1 MTTGKAQVLDVVPKT
16 LKGLAPSTRDEMVI
30 SVVRDHEGNEYV
42 FSRYRDMTWDLS
54 PLPWPRN
61 RSASEKRLNLP
72 ELRHPKLVVAIKDAL
87 YARWRIGLVGYPVL
101 TAQSVVCMGKTVSL
115 FFRWLD
121 ERGIVSLAEVTSAH
135 CLEYAAYCRSLPGRK
150 GTVNPGTM
158 IHKFRVVEMLWSVRN
173 LMEDGLEQ
181 HPWPGETALSLA
193 GFSNAGGYKRKTE
206 AIPNVV
212 AGPLFIEAERLLDR
226 AEGLLDAREIVE
238 SIRDDV
244 NETGYTIKVFK
255 RRANAQLARHGLP
268 RLRQFNDE
276 LLRVRDGIYI
286 LLGITTGMRDHE
298 LASLKSGAFYTSEHD
313 GEFYGWLKGH
323 SSKTHAG
330 DVEWMVPIE
339 IGTKAIPVL
348 ERLLAPL
355 RAELDAHIATL
366 EARLM
371 QADLDSSER
380 QELAVELH
388 SCREHAQHLFLGK
401 DPKRGNIR
409 TLSGKSVGERLK
421 AFARRFGLN
430 WNLHPHQ
437 FRATFAEYVAGSVH
451 GDLRYLKKHYK
462 HWTMDM
468 TLLYAINRKQDAELY
483 ENVYDTLHEFNM
495 RVIDHW
501 LDERTPLSGGAAERI
516 RIFRRDK
523 VKTFASHKEMVE
535 SLSEQIVIRNA
546 GHSWCMADLD
556 GCGGLGLIDKGRC
569 VYCNNG
575 VIDDTKREL
584 WVGIYRQQCELLELD
599 DIGPGGRQ
607 RVLRDLRAAEKVLND
622 LGVPFE
628 PAQVDEGRQ

>member
-1 MTTGKAQVLDVVPKT
+1 MLDVMPKT

-30 SVVRDHEGNEYV
+30 SVVRDHQGNEYV
-42 FSRYRDMTWDLS
+42 LSRHRDMTWDLS

-61 RSASEKRLNLP
+61 RRASDKRLIFP
-72 ELRHPKLVVAIKDAL
+72 VLRQPKLVVAIKDAL
-87 YARWRIGLVGYPVL
+87 YARWRIGLVGYPIL
-101 TAQSVVCMGKTVSL
+101 TANSVVGIGKNLTA
-115 FFRWLD
+115 FIRWLD
-121 ERGIVSLAEVTSAH
+121 DRGIVSLAEVTSAL
-135 CLEYAAYCRSLPGRK
+135 CLEYAAYCRSLLGRK
-150 GTVNPGTM
+150 GTVNPKTT
-158 IHKFRVVEMLWSVRN
+158 IVRLRVVEILWSVRN
-173 LMEDGLEQ
+173 FMEDGLGQ
-181 HPWPGETALSLA
+181 HPWPGETAQSLA
-193 GFSNAGGYKRKTE
+193 GLSKAGGYKRMTE
-206 AIPNVV
+206 AIPDVV
-212 AGPLFIEAERLLDR
+212 AGPLFIEAERVLNR
-226 AEGLLDAREIVE
+226 AEALLDARDIVE
-238 SIRDDV
+238 SIRGDV
-244 NETGYTIKVFK
+244 NKKGHCKSVFN
-255 RRANAQLARHGLP
+255 RRANACIARCGLL
-268 RLRQFNDE
+268 RLRQFREE
-276 LLRVRDGIYI
+276 LLRVRGGIYI

-298 LASLKSGAFYTSEHD
+298 LASLKSGAFYTSKHD
-313 GEFYGWLKGH
+313 GEVYGWLRGH

-339 IGTKAIPVL
+339 LIEKAIATL
-348 ERLLAPL
+348 DRLSAPL

-366 EARLM
+366 EARLT
-371 QADLDSSER
+371 QADLDSPER

-401 DPKRGNIR
+401 DRKTGNIR

-421 AFARRFGLN
+421 GFARRLGLN

-468 TLLYAINRKQDAELY
+468 TLLYAINRKQDEELY
-483 ENVYDTLHEFNM
+483 QDVYDALHEFNM

-501 LDERTPLSGGAAERI
+501 LDDCTPLSGGAAERI
-516 RIFRRDK
+516 KIFRRDK

-556 GCGGLGLIDKGRC
+556 GCGGLGLIDKGHC

-584 WVGIYRQQCELLELD
+584 WEGIYRQQCELLELD

-607 RVLRDLRAAEKVLND
+607 RVLHDLRAAEKVLND